1 MASLIVLSGVVGYYL
16 YKEKKDRKERKLHG
30 KDTSGMTSPA
40 IATSIATRQN
50 KLGKSEHGIRG
61 NTSNVPKCLNLTS
74 CSICPRTI
82 IYGSSNENDSK
93 APKSKNKRRSRLFR
107 KPLSLEE

>member
-50 KLGKSEHGIRG
+50 KLGKSEHYEEIPPTYQ
-61 NTSNVPKCLNLTS
+61 NALISPPAQYAHEPS
-74 CSICPRTI
+74 
-82 IYGSSNENDSK
+82 YGSSNENDSK
-93 APKSKNKRRSRLFR
+93 APKSKNKRRSRFFR